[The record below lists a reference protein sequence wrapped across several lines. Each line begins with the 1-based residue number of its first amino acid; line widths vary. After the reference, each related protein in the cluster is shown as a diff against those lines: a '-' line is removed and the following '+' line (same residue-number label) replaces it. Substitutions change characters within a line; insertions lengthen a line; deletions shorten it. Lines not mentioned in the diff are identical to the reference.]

1 MLGDSLCSY
10 FQMIVQEKNI
20 SEQLE
25 AGMRY
30 FDLRVAGKPESSD
43 LFFYHGLYT
52 TMTVK
57 VVALIHFH
65 VILYTLIAFNSL
77 MCKLHWQLTLIHL
90 NPHRR
95 E

>member
-1 MLGDSLCSY
+1 MSGASLCSC

-20 SEQLE
+20 SEQLD

-57 VVALIHFH
+57 VIALIHFH
-65 VILYTLIAFNSL
+65 VILYKLIAFNSL
-77 MCKLHWQLTLIHL
+77 TRQL
-90 NPHRR
+90 
-95 E
+95 